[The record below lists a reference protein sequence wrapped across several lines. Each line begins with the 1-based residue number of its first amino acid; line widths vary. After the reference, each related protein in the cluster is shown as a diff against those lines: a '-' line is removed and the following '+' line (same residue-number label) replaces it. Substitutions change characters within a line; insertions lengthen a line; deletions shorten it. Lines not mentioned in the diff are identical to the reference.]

1 MSPELPDQHCVKRRR
16 RPAKSCDACRARKVR
31 CDQKIPRGPCIKAR
45 SAPKCIYGPDTVRLP
60 CPDPSPE
67 TSRSGVAAPHTP
79 AEIRH
84 YTPEASSLSGKTEAE
99 QLRRQI
105 TRLQNRVVRLES
117 RLETDAVSSAAT
129 PATDLLVAPIQ
140 PKLRQTADKTKLF
153 GANHW
158 IHTAKHIKAGSVGAK
173 DVELS
178 FETPK
183 MDFAKIRQ
191 ELTKRRL
198 TIKQFG
204 MPVLNDPIADILATI
219 PTRAECDALVDI
231 YMSTYEPIY
240 RVLHIPTFYQQ
251 YDSFWKD
258 RAASSSSFR
267 MKLVLILALGSTLGE
282 DINEGALADRQTR
295 TWTYA
300 AQWWLTGPTEK
311 STFNLDG
318 MQIACLLQLVR
329 QMTAVGRAWV
339 SSGSLLQM
347 AFSMGLHR
355 DPSHFSSMAPL
366 QDQMQR
372 QLWATVRELHL
383 LSAMDSP
390 MQAYIDMNSCDTQPP
405 ENINDEDITAELGAL
420 PVGKPCGEITDT
432 SLQRILCESF
442 SKRLQAA
449 QSLHSGTSL
458 AYADTIKLGKC
469 AQGSLRQTIRIL

>member
-1 MSPELPDQHCVKRRR
+1 
-16 RPAKSCDACRARKVR
+16 
-31 CDQKIPRGPCIKAR
+31 
-45 SAPKCIYGPDTVRLP
+45 
-60 CPDPSPE
+60 
-67 TSRSGVAAPHTP
+67 
-79 AEIRH
+79 
-84 YTPEASSLSGKTEAE
+84 
-99 QLRRQI
+99 
-105 TRLQNRVVRLES
+105 
-117 RLETDAVSSAAT
+117 
-129 PATDLLVAPIQ
+129 
-140 PKLRQTADKTKLF
+140 
-153 GANHW
+153 
-158 IHTAKHIKAGSVGAK
+158 
-173 DVELS
+173 
-178 FETPK
+178 
-183 MDFAKIRQ
+183 
-191 ELTKRRL
+191 
-198 TIKQFG
+198 

-231 YMSTYEPIY
+231 YMSTYERIY

-282 DINEGALADRQTR
+282 DINECALADRQTR

-300 AQWWLTGPTEK
+300 AQWWLTGPTGK

-469 AQGSLRQTIRIL
+469 DQGSLLNNFHRSFLDIYFRLHVLRLHRQFLLQRPDEASCFLSRKACFDAAMVIASYASHTSSADIHLRRLSQLFLNTTGTMRAPLSLEIITMLGLELRMQLEEDDSHGSGPSGQFAKAAREPIFEMLARIRGEFLRRIEMGSPRCKAFGLTSFIIVQLRAMERQERPPRGRLATP

>member
-1 MSPELPDQHCVKRRR
+1 MSSELPDQHCVKRRR

-31 CDQKIPRGPCIKAR
+31 CDQKIPRGPCTKAR

-67 TSRSGVAAPHTP
+67 TSGSGVAAPHTP
-79 AEIRH
+79 AKIRH

-117 RLETDAVSSAAT
+117 RLETDA
-129 PATDLLVAPIQ
+129 
-140 PKLRQTADKTKLF
+140 
-153 GANHW
+153 
-158 IHTAKHIKAGSVGAK
+158 IKAGSVGAE

-198 TIKQFG
+198 TIKQFE

-219 PTRAECDALVDI
+219 PMRAECDALVDI
-231 YMSTYEPIY
+231 YMSTYERIY

-258 RAASSSSFR
+258 RATSSSSFR

-282 DINEGALADRQTR
+282 DINECALADRQTR

-339 SSGSLLQM
+339 SRG
-347 AFSMGLHR
+347 
-355 DPSHFSSMAPL
+355 
-366 QDQMQR
+366 
-372 QLWATVRELHL
+372 TVIGH
-383 LSAMDSP
+383 
-390 MQAYIDMNSCDTQPP
+390 MNSVD
-405 ENINDEDITAELGAL
+405 
-420 PVGKPCGEITDT
+420 
-432 SLQRILCESF
+432 
-442 SKRLQAA
+442 
-449 QSLHSGTSL
+449 
-458 AYADTIKLGKC
+458 
-469 AQGSLRQTIRIL
+469 